1 MVGPP
6 GGLTAPPSRPLRSTH
21 SRRSLVTH
29 STQHHGSNHLIPPS
43 HPRQSPSIPPSP
55 LCSTNPR
62 VATGNLNQTRLLSP
76 SHPSTWTVTQCP
88 CSGKSTW
95 LENQALNGASIPPWA
110 GFRHFGDPAD
120 LRLTIRNR
128 ASGPAPVATIRSPS
142 SGYLRS
148 TSVVPPCY
156 LRSTSVW
163 HTEVLRRYY
172 GGTRHW

>member
-1 MVGPP
+1 MPVP
-6 GGLTAPPSRPLRSTH
+6 GAC
-21 SRRSLVTH
+21 SL
-29 STQHHGSNHLIPPS
+29 HLPG
-43 HPRQSPSIPPSP
+43 RDW
-55 LCSTNPR
+55 R
-62 VATGNLNQTRLLSP
+62 AGNLNQTRLLSP

-172 GGTRHW
+172 GGSTEVLRRYSQLVVGRDPIRWRTIETVVGARRLWRL